1 MGRKK
6 KPVCNRDCFNC
17 IYEDCIDGS
26 MTHRDYQEQA
36 AIEKEL
42 LFPKTAAEK
51 KVAATQK
58 AYREANREKVA
69 EYHKAYYE
77 ANREK
82 VAATQKA
89 YYEANRE
96 KLAKKRKKK
105 REQKRNEQEMLRCV

>member
-1 MGRKK
+1 MSDTTGSCGAERKTRRAK
-6 KPVCNRDCFNC
+6 GPVCNRDCFNC

-51 KVAATQK
+51 KVAEYQK
-58 AYREANREKVA
+58 AYREANREKLA
-69 EYHKAYYE
+69 EYQKAYRE

-82 VAATQKA
+82 AIA
-89 YYEANRE
+89 
-96 KLAKKRKKK
+96 RKKACK
-105 REQKRNEQEMLRCV
+105 ASRKAEDCHE